1 MQPLFSNLLKKLL
14 HSDTL
19 YIRGDYM
26 TISKDNDRV
35 NVVISKKEKREL
47 KELADKENRSL
58 SNMVAKIIQE
68 YLLKKEL
75 S

>member
-1 MQPLFSNLLKKLL
+1 
-14 HSDTL
+14 
-19 YIRGDYM
+19 M